1 MRQIQQIQQ
10 RLRDFGEPPDLGL
23 GERSQSQVSV
33 FFTRP
38 FLALHYAT
46 ELYTARVVLALALEL
61 GWELKLRKG
70 ATLDELIEDFAPQSR
85 TAAEWMLPFLVE
97 EELLHMDGD
106 RYCLKGEPELDLEG
120 LRAFADSEA
129 PGHAANFEL
138 LDAVLR
144 QVKPFFTEGKSG
156 EQLLF
161 DLTIFPLWLA
171 FFRNE
176 NLNYYPNNLLTL
188 IALREGL
195 PPNARVMEL
204 GGGAGSFAQLLA
216 RDAAEAG
223 YLDRIS
229 EYRFTDIAPAFL
241 RKAQRDL
248 REKAPG
254 LPFTFSGLD
263 INKPFDC
270 QNLGVGLDG
279 LFDAIVGINV
289 LHVATDLQDVL
300 RRLRGLLKPG
310 GRLILGECMKPDLA
324 RPIYMEF
331 FFKFVKSF
339 TEVTLD
345 PDLRPCSGFLT
356 PEVWEKALLAA
367 GFSRIKQVPDIR
379 SVMEACPTFYVGAMA
394 AEA

>member
-1 MRQIQQIQQ
+1 MKLITDRMETYGI
-10 RLRDFGEPPDLGL
+10 PPELGL
-23 GERSQSQVSV
+23 DERSQSQVSV
-33 FFTRP
+33 FFSRP

-46 ELYTARVVLALALEL
+46 ELYTGRVVLALALDL
-61 GWELKLRKG
+61 GWEPKLREG
-70 ATLDELIEDFAPQSR
+70 ATIEGLIEGLAPQSK
-85 TAAEWMLPFLVE
+85 AVAEWMLPFLVE
-97 EELLHMDGD
+97 EGLLRQEGD
-106 RYCLKGEPELDLEG
+106 RYFLDGGPALDLTEI
-120 LRAFADSEA
+120 RAFTEAEA
-129 PGHAANFEL
+129 PGHGANFEL

-195 PPNARVMEL
+195 PANARVMEL
-204 GGGAGSFAQLLA
+204 GGGAGSFAQLVA

-223 YLDRIS
+223 YLDRFA
-229 EYRFTDIAPAFL
+229 EYRFTDIAPAFM

-254 LPFTFSGLD
+254 LPFTFGGLD
-263 INKPFDC
+263 INKPFDA
-270 QNLGVGLDG
+270 QKLGDER
-279 LFDAIVGINV
+279 FDAIVGINV

-300 RRLRGLLKPG
+300 RRLRSLLKPG
-310 GRLILGECMKPDLA
+310 GRLIVGECMKPDLA

-331 FFKFVKSF
+331 FFRFVKSF
-339 TEVTLD
+339 TDVALD
-345 PDLRPCSGFLT
+345 PDLRPCCGFLT

-367 GFSRIKQVPDIR
+367 GFSRVRKVPDIR
-379 SVMEACPTFYVGAMA
+379 AVMDVCPTFYVGAMA

>member
-1 MRQIQQIQQ
+1 MEQIQE
-10 RLRDFGEPPDLGL
+10 RLRLFGIPPDLGL
-23 GERSQSQVSV
+23 DQRSQSQASV

-38 FLALHYAT
+38 FLALHYTT
-46 ELYTARVVLALALEL
+46 EIYTARVVLALALEL
-61 GWELKLRKG
+61 GWEAKLRKG
-70 ATLDELIEDFAPQSR
+70 ATLDELIDGFAPQSR
-85 TAAEWMLPFLVE
+85 TVAEWMLPFLAE
-97 EELLHMDGD
+97 QGLLRREGE
-106 RYCLKGEPELDLEG
+106 RFILAGEPALDLTE
-120 LRAFADSEA
+120 LRAFAEAEA

-161 DLTIFPLWLA
+161 DLTMFPLWLA

-195 PPNARVMEL
+195 PRDARIMEL
-204 GGGAGSFAQLLA
+204 GGGVGSFAQLLA
-216 RDAAEAG
+216 RDGAEAG
-223 YLDRIS
+223 YLERIS
-229 EYRFTDIAPAFL
+229 EYRFTDIAPAFI

-254 LPFTFSGLD
+254 LPFTFGGLD
-263 INKPFDC
+263 INKPFET
-270 QNLGVGLDG
+270 QNLGGG
-279 LFDAIVGINV
+279 LFDVIVGINV
-289 LHVATDLQDVL
+289 LHVAVDLQDVL
-300 RRLRGLLKPG
+300 RRLRSLLKPG
-310 GRLILGECMKPDLA
+310 GRLVLGECMKPDLA
-324 RPIYMEF
+324 RPIYNEF

-339 TEVTLD
+339 TEVDLD
-345 PDLRPCSGFLT
+345 PELRPCSGFLT

-367 GFSRIKQVPDIR
+367 GFAHLRQVPDIR
-379 SVMEACPTFYVGAMA
+379 AVMELCPTFYVGAMT

>member
-1 MRQIQQIQQ
+1 MQAIQQIQE
-10 RLRDFGEPPDLGL
+10 RLSNLDTPPDLGL
-23 GERSQSQVSV
+23 GARAQSQVSV

-46 ELYTARVVLALALEL
+46 EVYTARVVLALALDL
-61 GWELKLRKG
+61 GWETKLRHG
-70 ATLDELIEDFAPQSR
+70 ATLAELIHDFAPQSSIV
-85 TAAEWMLPFLVE
+85 AEWMLLFLVE
-97 EELLHMDGD
+97 EGLLQAEGE
-106 RYCLKGEPELDLEG
+106 RYFLRGEPELELKAI
-120 LRAFADSEA
+120 RAFADAEA
-129 PGHAANFEL
+129 PGHGANFEL

-161 DLTIFPLWLA
+161 DLAIFPLWLA

-176 NLNYYPNNLLTL
+176 NLNYLPNNLLTL

-195 PPNARVMEL
+195 PSGARVMEL

-223 YLDRIS
+223 YLDRIA

-254 LPFTFSGLD
+254 LPFTFNGLD
-263 INKPFDC
+263 INKPFEA
-270 QNLGVGLDG
+270 QKLGDE
-279 LFDAIVGINV
+279 LFDAIVAINV

-300 RRLRGLLKPG
+300 RRLKGLLKPG
-310 GRLILGECMKPDLA
+310 GRLIVGECMKPDLA
-324 RPIYMEF
+324 HPIYMEF

-339 TEVTLD
+339 TDVTLD

-367 GFSRIKQVPDIR
+367 GFSQVRKVPDIR
-379 SVMEACPTFYVGAMA
+379 AVMGICPTFYVGAMA

>member
-1 MRQIQQIQQ
+1 MHQIQE
-10 RLRDFGEPPDLGL
+10 RLRQFGNPPDLGL
-23 GERSQSQVSV
+23 GERAQAQASV

-46 ELYTARVVLALALEL
+46 EVYTARVVLALALEL
-61 GWELKLRKG
+61 GWEARLRQG
-70 ATLDELIEDFAPQSR
+70 ATLDELIEGFAPQSR
-85 TAAEWMLPFLVE
+85 VVAEWMLPFLAE
-97 EELLHMDGD
+97 EGLLRREREH
-106 RYCLKGEPELDLEG
+106 YFLEG
-120 LRAFADSEA
+120 VATLELKELRAFADAEA
-129 PGHAANFEL
+129 PGHSANFEL

-156 EQLLF
+156 DQLLF
-161 DLTIFPLWLA
+161 DLTVFPLWLA

-195 PPNARVMEL
+195 QLGSRVMEL

-216 RDAAEAG
+216 RDGAEAG
-223 YLDRIS
+223 YLDRIA
-229 EYRFTDIAPAFL
+229 EYRFTDVAPAFL

-248 REKAPG
+248 RERAPG
-254 LPFTFSGLD
+254 LPFTFGSLD
-263 INKPFDC
+263 INKPFET
-270 QNLGVGLDG
+270 QKLGDE

-289 LHVATDLQDVL
+289 LHVAVDLQDAL
-300 RRLRGLLKPG
+300 RRLRSLLKPG
-310 GRLILGECMKPDLA
+310 GRLIIGECMKPDLEH
-324 RPIYMEF
+324 PIYMEF

-339 TEVTLD
+339 TEVELD
-345 PDLRPCSGFLT
+345 SELRPCSGFLT

-367 GFSRIKQVPDIR
+367 GFKRIHQVPNIR
-379 SVMEACPTFYVGAMA
+379 AVMELCPTFYVGAMT